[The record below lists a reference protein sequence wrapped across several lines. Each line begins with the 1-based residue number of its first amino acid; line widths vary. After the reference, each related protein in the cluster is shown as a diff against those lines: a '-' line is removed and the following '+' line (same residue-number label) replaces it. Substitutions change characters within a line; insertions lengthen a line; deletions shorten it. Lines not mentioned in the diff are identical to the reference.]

1 MGKGFQNRISR
12 KSNVPHKGNSLI
24 RYVISILRTFCNV
37 ERQSRNMRK
46 YLEYKIEERKE
57 RLKLRKHMH
66 HPHTKARG
74 DITTLSL
81 FVVGF

>member
-1 MGKGFQNRISR
+1 
-12 KSNVPHKGNSLI
+12 
-24 RYVISILRTFCNV
+24 
-37 ERQSRNMRK
+37 MRK